1 MQAALHRVKFAFRD
15 AIDKTLD
22 ALAPGGNTLARGAS
36 REDAA
41 AGHFEI
47 SRKQSGLV
55 MAFNEQVEEA
65 LAAEFR
71 RRQSAPSTL
80 SGRTAVSDWQTLS
93 LVDHRDLELQVK
105 ADAMS
110 GTLRQVCN
118 AQITELD
125 SYITS
130 ALSGSERPETDRN
143 PLRPEI
149 IGKAVVFAIDTINKD
164 ASVSAI
170 LVSFLQDALLEG
182 MPAVYQAITDE
193 LRTAGVLPVAMSVRQ
208 VRGPGTEYGGFADS
222 SSKAQDRSIT
232 HAQGGAGPL
241 GSGHPSS
248 SGSDGTAGG
257 RSHGVSSDAA
267 GASAAGAGASTA
279 AAPRGTM
286 MGQVDQD
293 VMALIRRLAVS
304 GAASVNID
312 PHLAALDARVSGPGG
327 LSTSMGVQSLP
338 NMIAAHREE
347 LRSATT
353 SALDHMVIDVVGSLF
368 DQILADPKVPP
379 QMARH
384 IARLQLP
391 VLRAALGDKS
401 FFSSRKHPVRRFVN
415 RIASMAVAFDDFSDE
430 SAQEFLRL
438 IRELVDEIVAG
449 DFDQIEPYEE
459 KLDRLE
465 TFIASQVQR
474 DLEANHQA
482 GSVLNQREID
492 LLQHQRYTQQMHAA
506 IAPVPMDE
514 FLRSFLTQVW
524 SQAIVHAHRVHG
536 EDADITQRMRAVG
549 RELVLSVQPKSTP
562 LDRKNFLLRLPQLMK
577 DLNEGLAMIGWPDKA
592 KKAFL
597 AELLP
602 AHSESLKGNAT
613 HRQLDFN
620 LLSRQMD
627 KIMASP
633 VPKPGEGPVPGT
645 PMPPV
650 EDVIAPVFTDTEL
663 RRVGLLQESSVDW
676 SGEVD
681 IDLTAEPDVA
691 AADLNINGLPTSS
704 EPIDVTHGASL
715 ADNLQIGFTYRMNI
729 EGAWHKVRLS
739 HISPGRTF
747 FVFTRGKDHS
757 EALSMTA
764 RMLHRLCDT
773 ERLRAYENAYLIERA
788 TARARKQLADLSSR
802 HGASMM

>member
-1 MQAALHRVKFAFRD
+1 MQAALQRVKFAFRD

-22 ALAPGGNTLARGAS
+22 ALAPGAEALGLGAS

-41 AGHFEI
+41 AGHFEL

-55 MAFNEQVEEA
+55 MAFNEQLEEA
-65 LAAEFR
+65 LAVEMR
-71 RRQSAPSTL
+71 RRQTAPST
-80 SGRTAVSDWQTLS
+80 SGARTAVSDWQTLS
-93 LVDHRDLELQVK
+93 LVDHRELELQVK
-105 ADAMS
+105 ADAM
-110 GTLRQVCN
+110 GGVLRQVCN
-118 AQITELD
+118 TEITALD
-125 SYITS
+125 SYLAS
-130 ALSGSERPETDRN
+130 ALMSSDRPETDRN
-143 PLRPEI
+143 PLRPEVV
-149 IGKAVVFAIDTINKD
+149 GKAVVFSVDAISKD
-164 ASVSAI
+164 ASASAI
-170 LVSFLQDALLEG
+170 LVSFLQDALLER
-182 MPAVYQAITDE
+182 MPAIYQAIVDD
-193 LRTAGVLPVAMSVRQ
+193 LRTAGVQPMVMSVRQ
-208 VRGPGTEYGGFADS
+208 VRGPGTEFGGFSDS
-222 SSKAQDRSIT
+222 SSRAHDRALT
-232 HAQGGAGPL
+232 PT
-241 GSGHPSS
+241 
-248 SGSDGTAGG
+248 TAGQG
-257 RSHGVSSDAA
+257 
-267 GASAAGAGASTA
+267 AGAGSAHAGGATSVGRGQGSSGEAGGPSSLGPNTLSTP
-279 AAPRGTM
+279 APRGTL

-293 VMALIRRLAVS
+293 VMALIRRLAVT
-304 GAASVNID
+304 GAAAGPVD
-312 PHLAALDARVSGPGG
+312 PHLSALDSRVSGPGG
-327 LSTSMGVQSLP
+327 LGSAMAVQSLP

-368 DQILADPKVPP
+368 DQILSDPKVPP

-415 RIASMAVAFDDFSDE
+415 RIASMAVAFDDFTDD

-474 DLEANHQA
+474 DLEANHQT

-592 KKAFL
+592 KKGFL

-602 AHSESLKGNAT
+602 AHSESLKGNPA

-620 LLSRQMD
+620 LLSRQID

-645 PMPPV
+645 PMPPI

-663 RRVGLLQESSVDW
+663 RRVGLLQESAVDW

-681 IDLTAEPDVA
+681 IDLSAEPDVA
-691 AADLNINGLPTSS
+691 AADLNINGLPTSN
-704 EPIDVTHGASL
+704 EPIEPMHGASL
-715 ADNLQIGFTYRMNI
+715 AENLQIGFTYRMNI